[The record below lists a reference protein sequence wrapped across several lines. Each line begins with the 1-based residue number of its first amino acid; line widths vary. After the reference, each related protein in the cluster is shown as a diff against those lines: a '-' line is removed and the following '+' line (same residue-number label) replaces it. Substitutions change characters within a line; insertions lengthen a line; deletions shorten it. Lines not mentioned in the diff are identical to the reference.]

1 MKNIFYLGWI
11 GFNNLGDEWMWAMF
25 EHMAQLHLSPEK
37 YKVIPSMP
45 GVDIKN
51 LSVYDTIVM
60 GGGSLLIPGYLDIL
74 HEAVRQEKRVIIW
87 GSGHDRLNPFSFG
100 PGEPAESKEFCV
112 KVQEVVENTA
122 FCGVRGPWTF
132 EYMRQ
137 MGVSMD
143 RVTVSG
149 DPAMLTSPPASHAD
163 DEETRERWI
172 GINWGTSYN
181 RIYGKDEAYVE
192 NQLASAASF
201 LIEQGYKIYLY
212 PVWGPDREACKRL
225 YDKIAAPD
233 KVVYDAEV
241 HTYEHYLQLMKRFD
255 LTINFK
261 LHANVLSAAANVP
274 FICLGYR
281 FKSFDFT
288 HSLSIPQLVISTD
301 ATQLAER
308 ILKAAD
314 YVQANK
320 MPILNQ
326 IDNHRQSVI
335 AKLEQ
340 PFLKQ
345 LF

>member
-1 MKNIFYLGWI
+1 
-11 GFNNLGDEWMWAMF
+11 MF

-60 GGGSLLIPGYLDIL
+60 GGGSLLIPGYLDLL

-100 PGEPAESKEFCV
+100 SGEPAESKEFCV
-112 KVQEVVENTA
+112 KVQEVVENAA

-163 DEETRERWI
+163 DEETHERWI

-201 LIEQGYKIYLY
+201 LIEEGYKIYLY

-288 HSLSIPQLVISTD
+288 HSLSLPQLVISTD

-320 MPILNQ
+320 MAILNQ

-340 PFLKQ
+340 PFLEQ

>member
-1 MKNIFYLGWI
+1 MKSILYLGWI

-25 EHMAQLHLSPEK
+25 EQMAKLHLSPEK

-45 GVDIKN
+45 GVDLKD
-51 LSVYDTIVM
+51 LSGYDTVVM

-100 PGEPAESKEFCV
+100 AGEPAESKEFSV
-112 KVQEVVENTA
+112 KVQEVVDHAA

-149 DPAMLTSPPASHAD
+149 DPAMLASPPASDANGK
-163 DEETRERWI
+163 ETSERWI

-192 NQLASAASF
+192 KQLASAASF
-201 LIEQGYKIYLY
+201 LIEEGYKLYLY

-225 YDKIAAPD
+225 YDKIAVSD
-233 KVVYDAEV
+233 KVVYDAET
-241 HTYEHYLQLMKRFD
+241 HAYEHYLQLMKRFD
-255 LTINFK
+255 LTINLK
-261 LHANVLSAAANVP
+261 LHANVLSAAADVP

-281 FKSFDFT
+281 FKSFDFA
-288 HSLSIPQLVISTD
+288 HSIGLPQLAISTD
-301 ATQLAER
+301 ASQLAER
-308 ILKAAD
+308 ILNAAAHA
-314 YVQANK
+314 QANRTT
-320 MPILNQ
+320 ILNQ
-326 IDNHRQSVI
+326 IGNHRQAVK
-335 AKLEQ
+335 ANLEQ
-340 PFLKQ
+340 PFLEQ